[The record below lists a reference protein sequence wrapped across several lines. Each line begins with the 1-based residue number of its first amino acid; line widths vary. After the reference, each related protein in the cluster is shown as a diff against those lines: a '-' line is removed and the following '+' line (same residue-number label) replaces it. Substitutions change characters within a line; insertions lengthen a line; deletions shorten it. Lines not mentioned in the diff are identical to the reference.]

1 MKLYHYTSL
10 DHLQLIL
17 DSKKLKLTTSN
28 LQPPKNPRWEMGE
41 DGIMAL
47 VSDNDDY
54 KPVVWFSSELNFE
67 NAIKNGLYAR
77 KTEVAIVISDAKPP
91 MFRKWIKWAHENK
104 IDGEWYKQMIKTAPN
119 YKTWYV
125 CESEVPINDNV
136 GVIFRPDIY
145 EEVVNGNSQV
155 IIDS

>member
-91 MFRKWIKWAHENK
+91 MFRKWIKWAH
-104 IDGEWYKQMIKTAPN
+104 
-119 YKTWYV
+119 
-125 CESEVPINDNV
+125 
-136 GVIFRPDIY
+136 
-145 EEVVNGNSQV
+145 
-155 IIDS
+155 